1 MGTPINNSL
10 LDHQQYKVEFI
21 DGRIEIQTANI
32 MDDIVLAQVDDNGH
46 RHLLIDEIE
55 VHRIDE
61 SDIPKS
67 QWTYTPPSGM
77 IRNKRTTMG

>member
-1 MGTPINNSL
+1 M
-10 LDHQQYKVEFI
+10 EFI

-67 QWTYTPPSGM
+67 QGTYNTPSGM
-77 IRNKRTTMG
+77 IRKIKMTRGW